1 MRPPLKLGT
10 DDAGGGPAAG
20 DPGDE
25 DRSAA
30 SQRSLRRQWSPL
42 QQGDDRSSGPLAW
55 LAGAGAVV
63 ALFAWLWALTHHV
76 NASLVNSD
84 AATVVLEADSL
95 LHGNL
100 LLHGW
105 WLSLDSWWTLDAS
118 LFALVMAVTGAHPF
132 LLLAMPA
139 AVVTSVVVLGVLLAR
154 RGLRGPAAWVGG
166 AVVVVV
172 LALPGHALA
181 TQLLANPWHQTTILC
196 ALLAF
201 VALRRGRFG
210 PGWMAAVVLLS
221 IGMLGDLMTLA
232 YATIPIALGGLVA
245 MLRRRSARAG
255 AAPVAAAAFATVLAY
270 VVRVVA
276 AAAGA
281 FLLGPTNPH
290 AGVSQAL
297 QNLHEAVTLGIP
309 GLFGV
314 RHVHG
319 LGPGG
324 VGTVVRAFHLVGLLV
339 VFAGFVWALWS
350 LAYGAVAGRVPQD
363 DGPGRSQP
371 AGGEAW
377 RLDDVLVIAAFGSAS
392 TYVLLALTQSPSY
405 FRYLT
410 ATVVFSTVVAARMV
424 SRWWAAPRASSW
436 RRSPVTVG
444 AVAVG
449 AVMVAAALA
458 GVGRQLANPAPPK
471 PETALT
477 AFLAGHH
484 LRSGV
489 GDYWSSAI
497 TTVDTRGAIVVRP
510 VVAGPHDVLEG
521 YDKGDVHAWFDGV
534 AFQFLVFEGSGG
546 FGGVNATSAERT
558 WGPPAHVY
566 DVDQGAYTVLT
577 WSRPIRVTRIEPRL
591 APN

>member
-1 MRPPLKLGT
+1 M
-10 DDAGGGPAAG
+10 
-20 DPGDE
+20 
-25 DRSAA
+25 
-30 SQRSLRRQWSPL
+30 
-42 QQGDDRSSGPLAW
+42 
-55 LAGAGAVV
+55 
-63 ALFAWLWALTHHV
+63 ALFAWLWALTQHV

-105 WLSLDSWWTLDAS
+105 WLSLDSWWTLDAT
-118 LFALVMAVTGAHPF
+118 LFALVMAVTGAHRF
-132 LLLAMPA
+132 LLLAVPA

-166 AVVVVV
+166 ALVVVV

-210 PGWMAAVVLLS
+210 PGWVAAVVLLG

-232 YATIPIALGGLVA
+232 YATLPIALGGLVA

-255 AAPVAAAAFATVLAY
+255 AAPLAAAAAATVLAY

-297 QNLHEAVTLGIP
+297 QNLHEALTLGIP

-324 VGTVVRAFHLVGLLV
+324 VGTVVRVFHLVGLLV

-363 DGPGRSQP
+363 AGPAGSTPAGDRLRSRGGGARHLLTTSPGGDRRASDGGPGRPEP
-371 AGGEAW
+371 AGSEAW

-405 FRYLT
+405 FRFLT

-424 SRWWAAPRASSW
+424 SRWWAAPRASAW
-436 RRSPVTVG
+436 RRSPVMVA

-449 AVMVAAALA
+449 AVAVATALA
-458 GVGRQLANPAPPK
+458 GAGLQLANPAPPN

-534 AFQFLVFEGSGG
+534 SFQFLVFEGSGG